1 MPAVGD
7 VYALTPSER
16 LTVRSLTPDL
26 LVVDAEWAP
35 VEIRPIAHHHPVQDE
50 HFEVH
55 AGELTAEVD
64 GERRVL
70 RAGDTLDIPRGTA
83 HKMWNS
89 GDVAARATWEVRPAG
104 QTAEM
109 WAAMDA
115 ARRRPG
121 ATDKHG
127 MLTPLAA
134 APILKTYRDAFR
146 LALPAPVER
155 VAITALAAAGRA
167 RGH

>member
-1 MPAVGD
+1 MPQVGD

-16 LTVRSLTPDL
+16 VTVQSLTPDL
-26 LVVDAEWAP
+26 LEVEAEWAP
-35 VEIRPIAHHHPVQDE
+35 VEIKPVAHHHPEQDE

-70 RAGDTLDIPRGTA
+70 RAGDTLDIPRGTP

-89 GDVAARATWEVRPAG
+89 GDSRARATWQTRPAG
-104 QTAEM
+104 RTAEM
-109 WAAMDA
+109 WTAMDA
-115 ARRRPG
+115 ARKRPG
-121 ATDKHG
+121 TTDKQG

-134 APILKTYRDAFR
+134 APILKAYRDTFR
-146 LALPAPVER
+146 LAWPAPVER
-155 VAITALAAAGRA
+155 VALTALAAAGKA
-167 RGH
+167 RGR